1 MLKRLS
7 ASLGLV
13 LAAFAATTGVSNAAV
28 LETRSDV
35 MYAAG
40 ATVVVLLVLVTIA
53 YAVKVATGW
62 ERNQAEN
69 SAEEDA
75 LHIRSSGYGGAY
87 YDERYG
93 GDHGDHGSHGGHDE
107 DASHD
112 SHGHG
117 TPAAAHGSH

>member
-13 LAAFAATTGVSNAAV
+13 LAAFVATTGISNAAV

-40 ATVVVLLVLVTIA
+40 ATVVVLLVLATIA

-62 ERNQAEN
+62 ERHIEE
-69 SAEEDA
+69 SAEETE
-75 LHIRSSGYGGAY
+75 LGVRNSGFGGDY
-87 YDERYG
+87 YDDRYG
-93 GDHGDHGSHGGHDE
+93 GDHGAHANGHDE
-107 DASHD
+107 PTADA
-112 SHGHG
+112 GHG
-117 TPAAAHGSH
+117 AHGAPATAHGSH

>member
-13 LAAFAATTGVSNAAV
+13 LAAFAATTGVSSAAV

-53 YAVKVATGW
+53 YTVKVATGW

-69 SAEEDA
+69 PEEEDA

-93 GDHGDHGSHGGHDE
+93 GDHAHESHGNGHDE
-107 DASHD
+107 SAD

-117 TPAAAHGSH
+117 APAAAHGHH